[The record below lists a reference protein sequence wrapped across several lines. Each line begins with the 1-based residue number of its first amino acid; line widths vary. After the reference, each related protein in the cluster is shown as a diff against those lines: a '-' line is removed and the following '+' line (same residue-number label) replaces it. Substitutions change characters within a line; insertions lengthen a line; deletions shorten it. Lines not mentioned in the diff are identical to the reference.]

1 MVPEVQVDEE
11 GVLMKV
17 GGAGELLVRG
27 DTVLVV
33 VDMQEKLLPVIHEEA
48 KILDNVVKLVRFAGI
63 IDLPILVTEQ
73 EKLGPTLEAVRSEIP
88 GFSPITKI
96 DFDACR
102 CPGFLGALE
111 RLNRSTVLI
120 TGIESH
126 VCVTQTVLHLLPEV
140 RVHVVSDAVSSRTRE
155 NRDVAIWRMSRS
167 GAVISSTEMAIF
179 ELLVK
184 AGTQEF
190 RETLGIVK

>member
-1 MVPEVQVDEE
+1 
-11 GVLMKV
+11 MKA
-17 GGAGELLVRG
+17 GNAGELLVG
-27 DTVLVV
+27 SDTILVV

-48 KILDNVVKLVRFAGI
+48 KIIENVVKLVRFAGI

-73 EKLGPTLEAVRSEIP
+73 EKLGRTIEEIRSGIS

-102 CPGFLGALE
+102 CSEFVGALE
-111 RLNRSTVLI
+111 RLSRSTVII

-126 VCVTQTVLHLLPEV
+126 VCVTQTALHLLEDAK
-140 RVHVVSDAVSSRTRE
+140 VHVISDAVSSRTPE
-155 NRDVAIWRMSRS
+155 NREVALRRMSRS

-184 AGTQEF
+184 AGTPEF
-190 RETLGIVK
+190 KETLGIVK